1 MSIEVNSASTA
12 VADHALRTA
21 GVKPPAAAIATT
33 GNCAS
38 QPQEVRKADH
48 AELRKTL
55 QEAVDRVNEQ
65 LRQNGR
71 SLNFSVDKAS
81 NRTVITVK
89 NAESG
94 EVIRQIPD
102 ETLLRVAHT
111 LEELKGLLYHATI

>member
-12 VADHALRTA
+12 MADQALRVA
-21 GVKPPAAAIATT
+21 GLKLPSATPVNAA
-33 GNCAS
+33 NCAP
-38 QPQEVRKADH
+38 QPPEVRKMDH
-48 AELRKTL
+48 AELQKTL
-55 QEAVDRVNEQ
+55 HEAVDRVNEQ

-71 SLNFSVDKAS
+71 ALNFSVDKAS

-89 NAESG
+89 NTESG

-111 LEELKGLLYHATI
+111 LEELKGLLYNATI